1 MPNHEAHATTLSLA
15 DNPLTAEIESLV
27 TTHYAYAHRLA
38 LSILDDPDEAEDA
51 VQEAFIAASRSLG
64 SFRGQSEIKTWLTSI
79 VLNACRG
86 RLRKRKARQGL
97 ARALQSLHL
106 ARPPQISPETLAVQ
120 READRQ
126 LWQAVDDL
134 DDKHRL
140 VVILRYVHELSTAE
154 IATALDISQG
164 TVHSRL
170 FYARRQLQKWLS
182 FLEEVA
188 DGA

>member
-1 MPNHEAHATTLSLA
+1 
-15 DNPLTAEIESLV
+15 
-27 TTHYAYAHRLA
+27 
-38 LSILDDPDEAEDA
+38 
-51 VQEAFIAASRSLG
+51 
-64 SFRGQSEIKTWLTSI
+64 
-79 VLNACRG
+79 
-86 RLRKRKARQGL
+86 
-97 ARALQSLHL
+97 
-106 ARPPQISPETLAVQ
+106 VQ
-120 READRQ
+120 REANRQ

-140 VVILRYVHELSTAE
+140 VVILRYVHDLSTAE
-154 IATALDISQG
+154 IADALDISQG